1 MCAIPGDHSI
11 IAAIPRREQMM
22 RVDKLLQSHA
32 FINMGQVQAKD
43 LTWKDLFCV
52 SSHSETLHLTSLT

>member
-1 MCAIPGDHSI
+1 MCAIAGDHLI
-11 IAAIPRREQMM
+11 IAAIPIREQMM

-32 FINMGQVQAKD
+32 FVNMGQVEAKN

-52 SSHSETLHLTSLT
+52 SSHSKILHVTSLT

>member
-1 MCAIPGDHSI
+1 MCAIAGDHSI
-11 IAAIPRREQMM
+11 IAAIPFRKQMM

-32 FINMGQVQAKD
+32 FINMGQVEAKY

-52 SSHSETLHLTSLT
+52 SSHSTTLHFTS